1 MEPTLL
7 DKLAAVA
14 AALDAVKDQE
24 RAVEAERDDLIR
36 QALAA
41 KFQPQEV
48 YKAGRVS
55 KSRMYQIRDGKR

>member
-7 DKLAAVA
+7 DQLAAA
-14 AALDAVKDQE
+14 AAELDGIKERE
-24 RAVEAERDDLIR
+24 RAAEEKRDDLIR
-36 QALAA
+36 RALAA

-48 YKAGRVS
+48 YKAGKVS